1 MSHAYLPILL
11 SLASAC
17 LFGLSE
23 QILNLGLR
31 HADSRTGT
39 MLSLAGST
47 AFYWLLAPFFVER
60 WFWLDGAIL
69 IFAAVGLVRP
79 FLSGNLALAGTR
91 YLGPTLAAT
100 IASTSPLFGAI
111 LGVFWLG
118 ESLSWPVAVGTL
130 VIVGAILLLVRPGG
144 LPGGL
149 EVNWPRWAL
158 SLPLAAAVIRVFGHA
173 LSKVGMEAL
182 PSAHFAGLVSVTVS
196 FALALAGERLGRR
209 RRPAITWRRPGL
221 GWFPLA
227 GLINGVSLLSLNT
240 ALQTGELIVVG
251 PIVAASPFVSLILS
265 RYLFRAEV
273 LSGRG
278 VLALF
283 LIVPAVMLIAFGR

>member
-60 WFWLDGAIL
+60 WFWLDGAIV

-100 IASTSPLFGAI
+100 IASTSPLFGAL

-130 VIVGAILLLVRPGG
+130 VIVGAISLLIR
-144 LPGGL
+144 PGGL

-158 SLPLAAAVIRVFGHA
+158 SLPLAAAVIRVFGPA
-173 LSKVGMEAL
+173 LSTVGMEVL

-196 FALALAGERLGRR
+196 FAIALTGERLRRR

-227 GLINGVSLLSLNT
+227 GLINGLSLLSLNT